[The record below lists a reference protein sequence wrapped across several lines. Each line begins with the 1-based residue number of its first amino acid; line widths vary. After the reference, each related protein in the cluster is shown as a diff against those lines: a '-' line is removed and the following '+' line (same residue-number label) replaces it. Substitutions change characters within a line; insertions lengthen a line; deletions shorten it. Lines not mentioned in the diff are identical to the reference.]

1 MHCCPSVQIG
11 APDGVVCSGAFYF
24 SLAIR
29 KMAKSKPDKKKPER
43 VPRPAFVMKP
53 PNDDAAAY
61 GWSMGKLRHKNP
73 AADPKDK
80 DPWPGPYV
88 FAVPTD
94 LETRQVYGHNMDF
107 INTGYVQL
115 LMDSEIE
122 IRKGAE
128 AVKEAGYSAASL
140 EEFAKVVNKVFRDKI
155 VPDMVKRF
163 SDVSRLVAEFYAAR
177 LAHITKFGDAD

>member
-1 MHCCPSVQIG
+1 
-11 APDGVVCSGAFYF
+11 
-24 SLAIR
+24 
-29 KMAKSKPDKKKPER
+29 MAKSKLDKKKPER

-61 GWSMGKLRHKNP
+61 GWSLGKLRAKDPH
-73 AADPKDK
+73 ADPKDK

-94 LETRQVYGHNMDF
+94 LETRQVYGHNLDF
-107 INTGYVQL
+107 VSTGYVQL
-115 LMDSEIE
+115 LMDSEPE

-140 EEFAKVVNKVFRDKI
+140 EQFAKVINKVFRDKI
-155 VPDMVKRF
+155 VADMVDRF
-163 SDVSRLVAEFYAAR
+163 ADVAPLVAEFYAAR
-177 LAHITKFGDAD
+177 LAHITKFGVED